1 MQWNAQLS
9 CYIRVSPSNRYQRPL
24 VIPGMGVSSVHD
36 IIVTSF
42 DVLCLQATV
51 SATIDGITVH
61 NAMPCQASLPDS
73 SHRIMLEF
81 LEQKAREGGFAAL
94 TARLPSLPVTAGSA
108 GAVGNASVATA
119 AAQSVAAQQR
129 RAASKATARTKGRG

>member
-81 LEQKAREGGFAAL
+81 LEQKAREGGLAAL
-94 TARLPSLPVTAGSA
+94 TARMPSPVTAGSA